1 MSMSLHEL
9 RGHRGDLD
17 QIYTTFGWSVREVE
31 RCGERE
37 DRSWTV
43 PVIFD
48 AGGRR
53 VMDEGDL
60 TPVLISELARV
71 AGLMRLYIEM
81 VGMPTPEKLGGAE

>member
-1 MSMSLHEL
+1 M
-9 RGHRGDLD
+9 D
-17 QIYTTFGWSVREVE
+17 QIYATFGWVVREVE
-31 RCGERE
+31 RHGERE

-48 AGGRR
+48 PGGRR
-53 VMDEGDL
+53 VMDEEDL